1 MSDDPKQTAAL
12 DQLSGLVNDMRAMVT
27 HHYQMLVIAGMATDV
42 SSVMAAELQSTLV
55 AMLLARDEPD
65 DDDDD

>member
-1 MSDDPKQTAAL
+1 MNDDPKATAAL
-12 DQLSGLVNDMRAMVT
+12 DQLSGLINDIRSMVT
-27 HHYQMLVIAGMATDV
+27 YHYQMLVLAGLPTDV

-55 AMLLARDEPD
+55 AMLLTRD